1 MSLEKIARRYA
12 VALADAATRLSE
24 AEAIQT
30 ELLQWEALMEANREL
45 GDAFKDPT
53 IPYDQKRNV
62 LTQVIARTQVRE
74 TTANFLQVL
83 LKNQRIGALAEINK
97 KFGDVLNERSGVIA
111 AEVTVA
117 RQVPEPSKKAL
128 VERLVEL
135 TGKPV
140 RVTFAVDEKLI
151 GGIVTRIG
159 STVYDGSVRNQLREI
174 EQALGSE

>member
-1 MSLEKIARRYA
+1 LSLEKIARRYA
-12 VALADAATRLSE
+12 VALADAASSPGE

-30 ELLQWEALMEANREL
+30 ELLQWESLMQANREL
-45 GDAFKDPT
+45 EGAFKDPT

-62 LTQVIARTQVRE
+62 LTQIIARTQPRE

-83 LKNQRIGALAEINK
+83 LKNERMAALAEINK
-97 KFGDVLNERSGVIA
+97 KFADVLNERAGVIA
-111 AEVTVA
+111 AQVTVA
-117 RQVPEPSKKAL
+117 RQVPETSKEAL
-128 VERLVEL
+128 IKRLVEL
-135 TGKPV
+135 TGKRV

-174 EQALGSE
+174 ERALAGE